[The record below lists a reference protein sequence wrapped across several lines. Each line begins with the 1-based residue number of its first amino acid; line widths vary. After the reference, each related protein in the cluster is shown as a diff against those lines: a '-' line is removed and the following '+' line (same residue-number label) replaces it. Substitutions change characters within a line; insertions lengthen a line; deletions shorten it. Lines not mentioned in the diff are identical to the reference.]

1 MDFARSRAVIP
12 TKARIKV
19 LKISTLIFF
28 NTQICTT
35 FAQHLFYLVT
45 LQFGLC
51 SFSVTFSVTLG
62 SVIFR
67 MNSSVLKD
75 GTLYFR
81 SLDVAG
87 SVTACV
93 DRHLL
98 NDALRSSW
106 RIFGV
111 II

>member
-1 MDFARSRAVIP
+1 M
-12 TKARIKV
+12 T
-19 LKISTLIFF
+19 
-28 NTQICTT
+28 
-35 FAQHLFYLVT
+35 
-45 LQFGLC
+45 
-51 SFSVTFSVTLG
+51 FSVTFSVALG